1 MGNGSNSGGRLDG
14 NRLASLS
21 REKML
26 STSPYLKEWFGQI
39 LLKMSAAVELTISL

>member
-1 MGNGSNSGGRLDG
+1 MDRMGNGGNSGGRLDG

-26 STSPYLKEWFGQI
+26 STSPYLKEWLGPN
-39 LLKMSAAVELTISL
+39 SVEDEGCC